1 MKTLLICIS
10 SLLMASCSKSEE
22 PILLPKE
29 IKLSPEQV
37 QIVDGGN
44 RFGFD
49 LFRQLINPD
58 EPGEN
63 VFFSPLSVH
72 MALAM
77 AWNGAASSTR
87 MQMAEA
93 MYFPDGSDQQINEG
107 YRKLIADLLS
117 VDEKVAMDIANS
129 VWYRMDFKVKNDFL
143 NLNRDY
149 FNADVTELDFSDLK
163 ARDIIN
169 AWVADATR
177 NRIEEIVDEIA
188 PDHVMFLINA
198 IYFKGIWQMEF
209 DIKASA
215 KRPFTLHDGSQKDVM
230 TMEMTADFAYTE
242 RAGYRVIELP
252 YGRGNFSMIVF
263 LPDPDLNVNELIEN
277 LDPEQWNSLAAE
289 LSFKRE
295 ISLRLPR
302 FGFSYE
308 AELKQPMMNLGI
320 EEAFIPYQADFS
332 GITDEEIYI
341 SRVRHKS
348 FVEVNEEGTEAA
360 AVTSIEFRE
369 TSISEPF
376 TFYVNR
382 PFVFALKEKYTNSM
396 LFIGRVMNPEE

>member
-1 MKTLLICIS
+1 MKILILLLIPM
-10 SLLMASCSKSEE
+10 LLTTCSKSEE
-22 PILLPKE
+22 PRLSPKE
-29 IKLSPEQV
+29 IKLSAEQV

-77 AWNGAASSTR
+77 AWNGAATSTR
-87 MQMAEA
+87 IQITEA
-93 MYFPDGSDQQINEG
+93 MYFPDIPDQQINEG
-107 YRKLIADLLS
+107 YRRLMADLLS
-117 VDEKVAMDIANS
+117 VDKKVAMDIANS
-129 VWYRMDFKVKNDFL
+129 VWYRQGFSVKNDFL

-149 FNADVTELDFSDLK
+149 FDADVSELDFSDPK

-169 AWVADATR
+169 AWVAAATR
-177 NRIEEIVDEIA
+177 NSIEEIVDEIA

-198 IYFKGIWQMEF
+198 IYFKGIWQTEF
-209 DIKASA
+209 DKKKTVA
-215 KRPFTLHDGSQKDVM
+215 RPFMLYDGSQKDVM
-230 TMEMTADFAYTE
+230 TMEMTADFAYTARE
-242 RAGYRVIELP
+242 GYRVIELP
-252 YGRGNFSMIVF
+252 YGRGNFSMLVF
-263 LPDPDLNVNELIEN
+263 LPEPGSNVNELIEN
-277 LDPEQWNSLAAE
+277 LDWEQWNSLAAE

-295 ISLRLPR
+295 INVRLPR
-302 FGFSYE
+302 FEFSYE
-308 AELKQPMMNLGI
+308 TELKQPLMNLGI
-320 EEAFIPYQADFS
+320 QKAFIPYQADFS

-360 AVTSIEFRE
+360 VVTSIEFRE
-369 TSISEPF
+369 MSISEPF

-396 LFIGRVMNPEE
+396 LFIGRVMNPDE